1 MSMRKDW
8 EAEKKKLERMAISPK
23 LFKGDFGE
31 ALDAY
36 EKADKKAV
44 ELKGGDKKK
53 FDAAKQERTTKA
65 GEAALIARTYVG
77 ILKGLTTTPMQK
89 SVVDGALYTIT
100 GMLGSMGRKDL

>member
-8 EAEKKKLERMAISPK
+8 EAEKKKLETWQSAPA
-23 LFKGDFGE
+23 FEGDFGE
-31 ALDAY
+31 ALDATR
-36 EKADKKAV
+36 KPTRRWWKWR
-44 ELKGGDKKK
+44 
-53 FDAAKQERTTKA
+53 AAKKEISRRRNKAYYKA

-77 ILKGLTTTPMQK
+77 ILEGLTTTPMQK